1 MTLNNPC
8 SLTSPLSVSLTF
20 SSSQQ
25 EISTHHML
33 NPLPWNH
40 CWAFGLCQPN
50 FSTLPSMGVLQH
62 LISVVYFFPV
72 YLPKPKVFKF
82 YVYCSVF
89 QNLILFLRLMIFSYV
104 YTLHFVYPLGLCNIN
119 HTGKLSWL
127 FAVVEADYG
136 KRRWGP
142 LSQKSQCLFHIP
154 FKSPCSESGWTLTL

>member
-40 CWAFGLCQPN
+40 CWTFWLCQPN
-50 FSTLPSMGVLQH
+50 FSTLPSRGVLQH

-89 QNLILFLRLMIFSYV
+89 QNLILFFNGWWYFLMCIHYILCIHLGCVISTTLASCLDCLLLLRLTMGREDEAPCLRSPNV
-104 YTLHFVYPLGLCNIN
+104 YFIYPSNLL
-119 HTGKLSWL
+119 
-127 FAVVEADYG
+127 V
-136 KRRWGP
+136 
-142 LSQKSQCLFHIP
+142 LSQAGP
-154 FKSPCSESGWTLTL
+154 